1 MLNQKIIPLNIKGI
15 ELIQSYPKLGKIK
28 PGGIIIQKW
37 ETKNRVPSDV
47 DNLSLPIIV
56 DKRKLVNSLL
66 GSGRT
71 LTEENQIEKSSD
83 NFSGKELRKF
93 FLKND
98 KDFTRNFNTE
108 PSNQYLFTGE
118 STHSNL
124 ILTI

>member
-1 MLNQKIIPLNIKGI
+1 M
-15 ELIQSYPKLGKIK
+15 
-28 PGGIIIQKW
+28 
-37 ETKNRVPSDV
+37 
-47 DNLSLPIIV
+47 
-56 DKRKLVNSLL
+56 L